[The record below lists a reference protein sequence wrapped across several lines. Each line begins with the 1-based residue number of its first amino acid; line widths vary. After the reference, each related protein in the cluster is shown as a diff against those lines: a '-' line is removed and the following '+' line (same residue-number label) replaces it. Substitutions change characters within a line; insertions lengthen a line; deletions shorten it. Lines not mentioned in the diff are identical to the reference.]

1 MTFDSAYDA
10 ITEDN
15 DVARWAFGTGFVDP
29 LDGVDTSLPD
39 DVDVAALA
47 EYCTALGD
55 DALVLSQRLC
65 QWVTRAP
72 ELEVE
77 VALANIALDLL
88 GHARFLYT
96 RACRASGDGRTEDDL
111 AYHRD
116 AKEFRNV
123 VLVERPDANFADCIA
138 RLLVF
143 ATARRLLYERL
154 RTSRDPVL
162 AAVAHKAANEM
173 KYHHEFAT
181 EWAVA
186 LGDGT
191 VESQSRMQRALKDV
205 WPFVGELFLPTDLEA
220 RLEGVAVDPSGVRDD
235 FDATIAGIVSEATLD
250 LPASDDN
257 EAVPSGRTGRHTE
270 DLADLLAELQVLA
283 RADTEAVW

>member
-1 MTFDSAYDA
+1 MSFDSAYEA

-15 DVARWAFGTGFVDP
+15 DVARWAFGTGFLDP
-29 LDGVDTSLPD
+29 LDGVDTSVPD
-39 DVDVAALA
+39 GVDARALA
-47 EYCTALGD
+47 DYCSALGD

-65 QWVTRAP
+65 QWVTRSP

-96 RACRASGDGRTEDDL
+96 RACHAAGDGRTEDDL
-111 AYHRD
+111 AYRRD
-116 AKEFRNV
+116 AQDFRNV
-123 VLVERPDANFADCIA
+123 TLVERPDLDFADCIG

-143 ATARRLLYERL
+143 TTARRLLYEQL

-162 AAVAHKAANEM
+162 AAVAVKAANEM
-173 KYHHEFAT
+173 TYHQEFAA
-181 EWAVA
+181 EWTVA

-191 VESQSRMQRALKDV
+191 AESRTRMQRAMDGV
-205 WPFVGELFLPTDLEA
+205 WPYVGELFEETELEL
-220 RLEGVAVDPSGVRDD
+220 RLESVAVDPSGLRGA
-235 FDATIAGIVSEATLD
+235 FDTVVTGILAEATLD
-250 LPASDDN
+250 LPAHDRAD
-257 EAVPSGRTGRHTE
+257 AAPKGRAGGHTR
-270 DLADLLAELQVLA
+270 DLVDLLAELQVLA